1 MSERRSVRG
10 LVDGVMVI
18 PGTLRVIFFAL
29 IGLLLASSALAQ
41 DDAATDSAVQAD
53 SADALWDAYAD
64 AAAKFSQSYNE
75 TENVDPV
82 ATRGNRLYRRAVEDG
97 EALISVLNQLL
108 EADAPNTD
116 DERLA
121 VIDALLTTGQ
131 IIGSLRVEIRECDS
145 GRIDLEKVLEHPG
158 IETRPI
164 LKDSAQTWLDRANQ
178 CIEQLAVESARA
190 ERERQIAE
198 LERQINTAGDE
209 AELDELRAQ
218 LAELQG
224 MDPEQFMQVEPQ
236 GPINVAPIAVLGAG
250 LVTLAA
256 AGIWD
261 LTLGDE
267 RDTIAN
273 YRDNVDATAL
283 EYDEAF
289 DAAERIDSARTPIA
303 VLYGIGGA
311 ATLTGAIWM
320 AIKPRR
326 DVQDSPEDPETT
338 TDETVSFMPTF
349 QRGGVGFNFRAT
361 F

>member
-1 MSERRSVRG
+1 MTVCGFVRG
-10 LVDGVMVI
+10 LVDGVMGI
-18 PGTLRVIFFAL
+18 PGTLRVIVFTL
-29 IGLLLASSALAQ
+29 IGLLIAGTALAQ
-41 DDAATDSAVQAD
+41 GDASADNESQVG

-75 TENVDPV
+75 TESVDPV

-131 IIGSLRVEIRECDS
+131 IIGSLRVEIRECDA
-145 GRIDLEKVLEHPG
+145 GRINLEKVLEHPG

-178 CIEQLAVESARA
+178 CVEQQAVETARA

-209 AELDELRAQ
+209 AELNELRSQ

-224 MDPEQFMQVEPQ
+224 MDPDQFMQVEPK
-236 GPINVAPIAVLGAG
+236 GPVNVAPIAVLGAG

-267 RDTIAN
+267 RDLIESYPGQNEA
-273 YRDNVDATAL
+273 RPDQF
-283 EYDEAF
+283 DEALI
-289 DAAERIDSARTPIA
+289 AKERIDSAKAPIA

-326 DVQDSPEDPETT
+326 DVPDTAEGSDAATEDA
-338 TDETVSFMPTF
+338 VSFMPTF
-349 QRGGVGFNFRAT
+349 QRGGIGFNFRAT